1 MMELTMD
8 EAETLKTKLDD
19 LDRRIREARDHLK
32 LREVFHKD
40 HEATADEL
48 ARRYKM
54 LRDNLNSEVSSL
66 EAQGKHV
73 NSFQKTV
80 LDWLNKIGFDR

>member
-1 MMELTMD
+1 MD
-8 EAETLKTKLDD
+8 ETETLKAKLDEID
-19 LDRRIREARDHLK
+19 EKIRKARDHLK
-32 LREVFHKD
+32 LRQIFHKD

-54 LRDNLNSEVSSL
+54 LRENLDSEVLSL
-66 EAQGKHV
+66 EAQGEHI
-73 NSFQKTV
+73 NSLQKTV